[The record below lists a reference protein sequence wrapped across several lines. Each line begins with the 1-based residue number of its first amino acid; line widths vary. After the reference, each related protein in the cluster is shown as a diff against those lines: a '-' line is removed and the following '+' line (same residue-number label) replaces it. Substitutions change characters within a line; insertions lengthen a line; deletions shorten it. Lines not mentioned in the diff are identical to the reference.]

1 MAAGGRLL
9 SDSFTIKI
17 DSASFD
23 DALSTLQ
30 LLKSYLPAHACTSI
44 AEGAKQTKDAI
55 VYETVKTL
63 NIDDQRVTDEIES
76 TGGSTSDGYKAEI
89 VSKGKPIELIDFAID
104 MGDRPSKGDRPVA
117 PTTKPMNIQI
127 FRTGNTRELR
137 HVFVRNG
144 HLYPGTKPGA
154 KRVNPIKRLHT
165 VRIQDIQAQP
175 DFIDPITKAGADT
188 VIDEY
193 KIAVD
198 EILANV

>member
-1 MAAGGRLL
+1 MATLSKWWSV

-17 DSASFD
+17 DSASFY

-30 LLKSYLPAHACTSI
+30 LLKSYLPAHACESI

-76 TGGSTSDGYKAEI
+76 TGDGYKAEI
-89 VSKGKPIELIDFAID
+89 ISKGKPIELIDFAID
-104 MGDRPSKGDRPVA
+104 MGDRPSRGDRPVA
-117 PTTKPMNIQI
+117 PTPKPMNIQI
-127 FRTGNTRELR
+127 FRTGNTHALR

-144 HLYPGTKPGA
+144 HLYPGTKPGS

-175 DFIDPITKAGADT
+175 DFIDPITKVGADT

>member
-23 DALSTLQ
+23 DTLATLQ

-76 TGGSTSDGYKAEI
+76 TGDGYKAEI

-104 MGDRPSKGDRPVA
+104 MGDWPSKGDRPVA
-117 PTTKPMNIQI
+117 PTPKPMNIQI
-127 FRTGNTRELR
+127 FRTGNTHELR

-144 HLYPGTKPGA
+144 HLYPGTKLGA

-175 DFIDPITKAGADT
+175 DFIDPITKVGADT